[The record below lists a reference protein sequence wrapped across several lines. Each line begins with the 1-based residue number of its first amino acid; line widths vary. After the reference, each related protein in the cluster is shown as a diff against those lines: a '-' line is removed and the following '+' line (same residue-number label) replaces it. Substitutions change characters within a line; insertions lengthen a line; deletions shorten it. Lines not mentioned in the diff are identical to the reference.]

1 MSVYPWFWRISKGIA
16 ARSATGSEVNRFLGI
31 FFQTDRNLSKTVA
44 HCSRGGSAK
53 GRLSMNKPL
62 RTKHLSKSARRKLEA
77 EAQSPAVFLKA
88 EAGQAFIEGDYQRAR
103 ELTMQA
109 LVFEPENATLHAEIA
124 SSFMQEKKY
133 ELALKHLMGALKLEP
148 TSPKWLS
155 AIGTILFLM
164 DKLSDAV
171 GFFEAVY
178 QLDPENAMNVSRLIQ
193 SQMNLCDW
201 AVYQDQKNKLR
212 ILDNDPSNGDP
223 FTTLLYVDDGAF
235 QKKRVVMKT
244 KKKAT
249 ISEQKVA
256 RKFDRTP
263 VADRKIRVGY
273 FSCDFF
279 NHATMFLM
287 ARHFELHDRDK
298 FEIYIYDY
306 SEEPDN
312 VMRQRVLR
320 SADCYRQIQGVK
332 DEDVAELARADGLD
346 VAIDLKGYTK
356 HARPAI
362 FGFRAAPVQ
371 ISYLGYPGTTGMPT
385 MDYFLADPV
394 TVPKEGR
401 RHFSEKILY
410 MPNCYQVN
418 DNSRAHPEEKP
429 TRADMGL
436 PENAVVF
443 CSFNNH
449 NKVTPAE
456 FDIWMDLLKDVDN
469 SVLWFLAAADVVR
482 ANILKEAEARGVPAD
497 RIVFAGRCSTPDHV
511 ARLPLADIFLDTFAC
526 NAHTTASEMLWSGV
540 PVVTKPGEQFAARV
554 AASIVTAVGCPEL
567 IAETDEEY
575 RALAL
580 RLATQP
586 EERQALREKL
596 KANIPSTP
604 LYDTEQYVRDFEALM
619 EKAIQRYDDGL
630 KPDHLSLAEGKV

>member
-1 MSVYPWFWRISKGIA
+1 
-16 ARSATGSEVNRFLGI
+16 
-31 FFQTDRNLSKTVA
+31 
-44 HCSRGGSAK
+44 
-53 GRLSMNKPL
+53 MNKPL

-103 ELTMQA
+103 ELTTQA
-109 LVFEPENATLHAEIA
+109 LVIEPENATLHAEIA

-178 QLDPENAMNVSRLIQ
+178 QLDPENAMNVSRLVQ

-201 AVYQDQKNKLR
+201 SAYEDQKNKLR
-212 ILDNDPSNGDP
+212 ILDNDPANGDP

-235 QKKRVVMKT
+235 QKKRAVMKT

-249 ISEQKVA
+249 ISNRKVA
-256 RKFDRTP
+256 RKFDRSP
-263 VADRKIRVGY
+263 VAGRKIRIGY

-306 SEEPDN
+306 SAQPDN
-312 VMRQRVLR
+312 VMRQRVLT
-320 SADCYRQIQGVK
+320 SADCYRQIENMK
-332 DEDVAELARADGLD
+332 DEDVAELARADNLD
-346 VAIDLKGYTK
+346 IAIDLKGYTK

-371 ISYLGYPGTTGMPT
+371 VSYLGYPSTTGMPT
-385 MDYFLADPV
+385 MDYFLADAV
-394 TVPKEGR
+394 TVPKEAR

-418 DNSRAHPEEKP
+418 DNSRERSKVMP
-429 TRADMGL
+429 TRGEMGL
-436 PENAVVF
+436 PEDAVVF

-449 NKVTPAE
+449 NKVSPTE
-456 FDIWMDLLKDVDN
+456 FDIWMELLKEVDY
-469 SVLWFLAAADVVR
+469 SVLWFLAADEAVR
-482 ANILKEAEARGVPAD
+482 ANILKEAEARGIPAD
-497 RIVFAGRCSTPDHV
+497 RIIFAGRCSTPDHV

-580 RLATQP
+580 RLANQP

-596 KANIPSTP
+596 KANIPTTP

>member
-1 MSVYPWFWRISKGIA
+1 
-16 ARSATGSEVNRFLGI
+16 
-31 FFQTDRNLSKTVA
+31 
-44 HCSRGGSAK
+44 
-53 GRLSMNKPL
+53 MNKPL
-62 RTKHLSKSARRKLEA
+62 RTKHLSKSGRRQLETQVA
-77 EAQSPAVFLKA
+77 SPVERLKA
-88 EAGQAFIEGDYQRAR
+88 EAGRAFVEADYQRAR
-103 ELTMQA
+103 ELTTQA
-109 LVFEPENATLHAEIA
+109 LMFEPDNATLHAEIA

-133 ELALKHLMGALKLEP
+133 ELALKHVMGALKLEP
-148 TSPKWLS
+148 TNPTWLS

-178 QLDPENAMNVSRLIQ
+178 QLDPENAMNVSRLVQ

-201 AVYQDQKNKLR
+201 AVYEDQKNKLR
-212 ILDNDPSNGDP
+212 ILDNDPANGDP
-223 FTTLLYVDDGAF
+223 FTTLLYVDDAAF
-235 QKKRVVMKT
+235 QKKRAVIKT
-244 KKKAT
+244 KKKAA
-249 ISEQKVA
+249 ISARKVA
-256 RKFDRTP
+256 CKFDRSP
-263 VADRKIRVGY
+263 VAGRKIRIGY

-306 SEEPDN
+306 SAQPDN
-312 VMRQRVLR
+312 VMRQRVLT
-320 SADCYRQIQGVK
+320 SADCYRQIENMK

-346 VAIDLKGYTK
+346 IAIDLKGYTK

-371 ISYLGYPGTTGMPT
+371 ISYLGYPSTTGMPT
-385 MDYFLADPV
+385 MDYFLADAV
-394 TVPKEGR
+394 TVPQEGR

-418 DNSRAHPEEKP
+418 DNSRDHPETKP
-429 TRADMGL
+429 TRAEMGL
-436 PENAVVF
+436 PEDAVVF

-449 NKVTPAE
+449 NKVSPVE
-456 FDIWMDLLKDVDN
+456 FDIWMGLLKDVDN
-469 SVLWFLAAADVVR
+469 SVLWFLAADDAVR
-482 ANILKEAEARGVPAD
+482 ANILKEAAARGVPAD

-554 AASIVTAVGCPEL
+554 AASIVTAVDCPEL
-567 IAETDEEY
+567 IADTDEEY

-586 EERQALREKL
+586 EERQELREKL
-596 KANIPSTP
+596 KGNIPTTP
-604 LYDTEQYVRDFEALM
+604 LYDTEQYVRDFEALL
-619 EKAIQRYDDGL
+619 EKAILRYDDGL
-630 KPDHLSLAEGKV
+630 KPDHLSLAEGKP

>member
-1 MSVYPWFWRISKGIA
+1 M
-16 ARSATGSEVNRFLGI
+16 NRFLGI

-44 HCSRGGSAK
+44 HCSRGGSAE

-62 RTKHLSKSARRKLEA
+62 RKKSFVKGVKRGGEQNALGPLDTFLHASVQAIAEGDTERARGHLSNAIILQPDNPLLHGQMAALLIE
-77 EAQSPAVFLKA
+77 EEDYDKA
-88 EAGQAFIEGDYQRAR
+88 
-103 ELTMQA
+103 L
-109 LVFEPENATLHAEIA
+109 LC
-124 SSFMQEKKY
+124 
-133 ELALKHLMGALKLEP
+133 LMEALKLEP
-148 TSPKWLS
+148 SNPKWFTS
-155 AIGTILFLM
+155 IGTLL
-164 DKLSDAV
+164 LQAGRPSDAV

-178 QLDPENAMNVSRLIQ
+178 QLDPENTLNVARMIHT
-193 SQMNLCDW
+193 QMDECNW
-201 AVYQDQKNKLR
+201 AVHEDRKNKLR
-212 ILDNDPSNGDP
+212 ILDNAPAEGDRFP
-223 FTTLLYVDDGAF
+223 TLLYVDDPAF
-235 QKKRVVMKT
+235 QKKRSVAWG
-244 KKKAT
+244 KKNAAMVKAT
-249 ISEQKVA
+249 K
-256 RKFDRTP
+256 KFDRSPTK
-263 VADRKIRVGY
+263 DRKIRIGY
-273 FSCDFF
+273 FSNDFYQ
-279 NHATMFLM
+279 HATMFLM
-287 ARHFELHDRDK
+287 VRHFELHNKEK
-298 FEIYIYDY
+298 FEVFIYDY
-306 SEEPDN
+306 GARPADQT
-312 VMRQRVLR
+312 RHRVID
-320 SADCYRQIQGVK
+320 AVDCYRSVNDMK
-332 DEDVAELARADGLD
+332 DVDVAALARADGLD
-346 VAIDLKGYTK
+346 IAVDMKGFTK
-356 HARPAI
+356 GGRLPLFAL
-362 FGFRAAPVQ
+362 RAAPVQ
-371 ISYLGYPGTTGMPT
+371 ISYLGYPSTTGLPT

-418 DNSRAHPEEKP
+418 DNSRAHPEKKP

-436 PENAVVF
+436 PEDAVVF

-449 NKVTPAE
+449 NKVTPVE

-469 SVLWFLAAADVVR
+469 SVLWFLTGEDKAR
-482 ANILKEAEARGVPAD
+482 ANILKEAAARGVAAD

-596 KANIPSTP
+596 KANIPTTP

>member
-1 MSVYPWFWRISKGIA
+1 
-16 ARSATGSEVNRFLGI
+16 
-31 FFQTDRNLSKTVA
+31 
-44 HCSRGGSAK
+44 
-53 GRLSMNKPL
+53 MNKPL

-178 QLDPENAMNVSRLIQ
+178 QLDPENAMNVSRLVQ

-212 ILDNDPSNGDP
+212 ILDNDPANGDP

>member
-1 MSVYPWFWRISKGIA
+1 
-16 ARSATGSEVNRFLGI
+16 
-31 FFQTDRNLSKTVA
+31 
-44 HCSRGGSAK
+44 
-53 GRLSMNKPL
+53 MNKPL
-62 RTKHLSKSARRKLEA
+62 RTKHLSKSARRKLETPVLSPVEKLKV
-77 EAQSPAVFLKA
+77 EASRAFV
-88 EAGQAFIEGDYQRAR
+88 EADYQRAR
-103 ELTMQA
+103 ELTTQA
-109 LVFEPENATLHAEIA
+109 LMFEPNNATLHAEVA

-148 TSPKWLS
+148 TNPTWLS

-178 QLDPENAMNVSRLIQ
+178 QLDPENAMNVSRLVQ

-212 ILDNDPSNGDP
+212 ILDNDPANGDP
-223 FTTLLYVDDGAF
+223 FTTLLYVDDGVF
-235 QKKRVVMKT
+235 QKKRAVMKT
-244 KKKAT
+244 KKKAA
-249 ISEQKVA
+249 ISDRKVA
-256 RKFDRTP
+256 CKFDRSP
-263 VADRKIRVGY
+263 VAGRKIRIGY

-287 ARHFELHDRDK
+287 ARHFELHDRGK

-306 SEEPDN
+306 SAQPDN
-312 VMRQRVLR
+312 VMRQRVLT
-320 SADCYRQIQGVK
+320 SADCYRQIENMK

-346 VAIDLKGYTK
+346 IAIDLKGYTK

-418 DNSRAHPEEKP
+418 DNSRAHPEKKP

-436 PENAVVF
+436 PEDAVVF

-449 NKVTPAE
+449 NKVTPVE

-469 SVLWFLAAADVVR
+469 SVLWFLTGEDKAR
-482 ANILKEAEARGVPAD
+482 ANILKEAAARGVAAD

-596 KANIPSTP
+596 KANIPTTP

>member
-1 MSVYPWFWRISKGIA
+1 
-16 ARSATGSEVNRFLGI
+16 
-31 FFQTDRNLSKTVA
+31 
-44 HCSRGGSAK
+44 
-53 GRLSMNKPL
+53 MNKPL
-62 RTKHLSKSARRKLEA
+62 RTKHLSKSARRKLETPVLSPVEKLKV
-77 EAQSPAVFLKA
+77 EASRAFV
-88 EAGQAFIEGDYQRAR
+88 EADYQRAR
-103 ELTMQA
+103 ELTTQA
-109 LVFEPENATLHAEIA
+109 LMFEPNNATLHAEVA

-148 TSPKWLS
+148 TNPAWLS
-155 AIGTILFLM
+155 VIGTILFLM

-178 QLDPENAMNVSRLIQ
+178 QLDPENAMNVSRLVQ

-212 ILDNDPSNGDP
+212 ILDNDPANGDP

-235 QKKRVVMKT
+235 QKKRAVMKS

-249 ISEQKVA
+249 ISDRKVA
-256 RKFDRTP
+256 CKFDRSP
-263 VADRKIRVGY
+263 AAGRKIRIGY

-287 ARHFELHDRDK
+287 ARHFELHDRGK

-306 SEEPDN
+306 SAQPDN
-312 VMRQRVLR
+312 VMRQRVLT
-320 SADCYRQIQGVK
+320 SADCYRQIENMK
-332 DEDVAELARADGLD
+332 DEDVAELARADDLD
-346 VAIDLKGYTK
+346 IAIDLKGYTK

-436 PENAVVF
+436 PEDAVVF

-596 KANIPSTP
+596 KANIPTTP

>member
-1 MSVYPWFWRISKGIA
+1 
-16 ARSATGSEVNRFLGI
+16 
-31 FFQTDRNLSKTVA
+31 
-44 HCSRGGSAK
+44 
-53 GRLSMNKPL
+53 MNKPL
-62 RTKHLSKSARRKLEA
+62 RTKHLSKSARRKLDA
-77 EAQSPAVFLKA
+77 TAVSPADRLKA
-88 EAGQAFIEGDYQRAR
+88 EAARAFVEADYPRAR
-103 ELTMQA
+103 DLTTQA
-109 LVFEPENATLHAEIA
+109 LMFEPGNATLHAEIA

-148 TSPKWLS
+148 LNPKWLS

-164 DKLSDAV
+164 DKLGDAV

-178 QLDPENAMNVSRLIQ
+178 QLEPENAMNVSRLVQ

-201 AVYQDQKNKLR
+201 SVYEDQKNKLR
-212 ILDNDPSNGDP
+212 ILDNDPANGDP
-223 FTTLLYVDDGAF
+223 FTTLLYVDDAAF
-235 QKKRVVMKT
+235 QKKRAVTKSKT
-244 KKKAT
+244 KAA
-249 ISEQKVA
+249 ISGRKVA
-256 RKFDRTP
+256 HKFNRTS
-263 VADRKIRVGY
+263 VAGRKIRVGY

-306 SEEPDN
+306 SETPDN
-312 VMRQRVLR
+312 VMRQRVL
-320 SADCYRQIQGVK
+320 SAADCYHQVSDMK

-346 VAIDLKGYTK
+346 IAIDLKGYTK

-362 FGFRAAPVQ
+362 FGFRAAPLQ
-371 ISYLGYPGTTGMPT
+371 ISYLGYPSTTGMPT
-385 MDYFLADPV
+385 MDYFLADPI

-418 DNSRAHPEEKP
+418 DNSREHPENLP

-436 PENAVVF
+436 PEDAVVF
-443 CSFNNH
+443 CAFNNH
-449 NKVTPAE
+449 NKVTPVE
-456 FDIWMDLLKDVDN
+456 FDIWMDLLNQVDN

-567 IAETDEEY
+567 IAETEEAY
-575 RALAL
+575 HALAL
-580 RLATQP
+580 RLATRP
-586 EERQALREKL
+586 EELKALREKL
-596 KANIPSTP
+596 AANISTTP

-619 EKAIQRYDDGL
+619 EKAILRYDDGL
-630 KPDHLSLAEGKV
+630 KPDHLSLADGKV

>member
-1 MSVYPWFWRISKGIA
+1 
-16 ARSATGSEVNRFLGI
+16 
-31 FFQTDRNLSKTVA
+31 
-44 HCSRGGSAK
+44 
-53 GRLSMNKPL
+53 MNKPL
-62 RTKHLSKSARRKLEA
+62 RTKHLSNSARRKLEA
-77 EAQSPAVFLKA
+77 EMQSPAVSLKA

-103 ELTMQA
+103 ELTTQA
-109 LVFEPENATLHAEIA
+109 LVFEPDNATLHAEIA

-148 TSPKWLS
+148 TNPKWLS

-164 DKLSDAV
+164 DKLADAV

-178 QLDPENAMNVSRLIQ
+178 QLDPENAMNVSRLVQ

-201 AVYQDQKNKLR
+201 TVYEDQKNKLR
-212 ILDNDPSNGDP
+212 ILDNDPANGDP
-223 FTTLLYVDDGAF
+223 FTTLLYVDDAAF

-249 ISEQKVA
+249 ISARKVA

-263 VADRKIRVGY
+263 VSDRKIRVGY

-320 SADCYRQIQGVK
+320 SADFYRKIQGVK

-346 VAIDLKGYTK
+346 IAIDLKGYTK

-385 MDYFLADPV
+385 MDYFLADPI

-418 DNSRAHPEEKP
+418 DNSREHPENRP

-436 PENAVVF
+436 PEEAVVF
-443 CSFNNH
+443 CAFNNH
-449 NKVTPAE
+449 NKVTPVE
-456 FDIWMDLLKDVDN
+456 FDIWMDLLKQVDN

-482 ANILKEAEARGVPAD
+482 ANILKEAAARGVPAD

-567 IAETDEEY
+567 IAETDEAY

-580 RLATQP
+580 RLATRP
-586 EERQALREKL
+586 EELKALREKL
-596 KANIPSTP
+596 AANISTTP

-619 EKAIQRYDDGL
+619 EKAILRYDDGL
-630 KPDHLSLAEGKV
+630 KPDHLSLADGKV